1 MAPGK
6 FSWAF
11 LFAFANG
18 AGATISR
25 VPLLE
30 DLQTSALLTRA
41 SLQNVPQRGIY
52 AFYENEMPLY
62 VGRSNRIRR
71 RIQQHGRPSSGHNS
85 ATFAF
90 RLALEAAKGQR
101 FDLTGMQRSQ
111 LETNL
116 RFKGL
121 YDAAKSR
128 VAAMGVRVIQIDDP
142 VEQTIFEVYAALT
155 LATPYNE
162 FENH

>member
-1 MAPGK
+1 MTEQFNQAIEK
-6 FSWAF
+6 MQ
-11 LFAFANG
+11 
-18 AGATISR
+18 
-25 VPLLE
+25 PLLE
-30 DLQTSALLTRA
+30 DLQTSALLTRV
-41 SLQNVPQRGIY
+41 SLQSVPQRGIY
-52 AFYENEMPLY
+52 AFYENETPLY

-71 RIQQHGRPSSGHNS
+71 RIQEHGRPSSGHNS
-85 ATFAF
+85 ATFAY

-111 LETNL
+111 LETNP

-128 VAAMGVRVIQIDDP
+128 VAAMGIRVIQIDDP